1 MSILLVAVFALPA
14 VLYLAAWFRGY
25 RFRVR
30 PAMAVAGA
38 GADAAAA
45 ALDVLRAAA
54 GRAGPSGD
62 QAGAPRGSETFN
74 TLLILA
80 GLVLHAGSIA
90 VAMTGAVERMPDG
103 AASSGL
109 HYGFAQALSVTL
121 WFGMVLLWL
130 ESLRMRVEALQTV
143 VLPVA
148 AATVV
153 LPLFFPGANLS
164 RLAGQPLFV
173 PHLLVGTLAYGVLL
187 MAALHAALMTA
198 AERALHGAV
207 GSQRSVFAHWFDQ
220 LPPLM
225 ALERILFRFITA
237 GFVLLT
243 LTALSGIVF
252 SEQVFG
258 QPMRVDHKT
267 VFTLIAW
274 ALFGVLLIG
283 RMRWGWRGRT
293 ALRLTLSGFV
303 VLMLAYVGSHF
314 VREVILQRV
323 QG

>member
-14 VLYLAAWFRGY
+14 VLYLAAWFRGH
-25 RFRVR
+25 RFRVE
-30 PAMAVAGA
+30 PVAAVAAA
-38 GADAAAA
+38 GADAAVA
-45 ALDVLRAAA
+45 ALDAP
-54 GRAGPSGD
+54 GRAVGP
-62 QAGAPRGSETFN
+62 GASPGGARRGGRPVN
-74 TLLILA
+74 TLLVLA
-80 GLVLHAGSIA
+80 GLVLHAGAIA
-90 VAMTGAVERMPDG
+90 IAMTGAIERLPDG
-103 AASSGL
+103 APSSGL

-121 WFGMVLLWL
+121 WFGLVLLWL
-130 ESLRMRVEALQTV
+130 DGLRMRVEALQTV
-143 VLPVA
+143 LLPA
-148 AATVV
+148 AAMAVL

-173 PHLLVGTLAYGVLL
+173 PHLLMGTLAYGVLL
-187 MAALHAALMTA
+187 LAALHAALMTA
-198 AERALHGAV
+198 AARALHGAV
-207 GSQRSVFAHWFDQ
+207 GAQRSVFARWFDQ

-243 LTALSGIVF
+243 LTTLSGMVF

-258 QPMRVDHKT
+258 RPMRIDHKT

-274 ALFGVLLIG
+274 VLFGVLLIG
-283 RMRWGWRGRT
+283 RARWGWRGRT

-314 VREVILQRV
+314 VSEVILQRV
-323 QG
+323 PG